1 MDVPGG
7 GRDETARVTA
17 GGLPLLPDGPERE
30 ARLDA
35 AVLRA
40 LFERS
45 PTGLHVL
52 DTELRIVRFSTAAPG
67 MRHVD
72 LDAARGHT
80 WAELGLPG
88 AEPLQ
93 RKLRGVLATGDA
105 VRDHFYAHRVE
116 EDERP
121 RRLYLSAYRLE
132 EADGRVLGVVVTVA
146 DRTDRDR
153 YREGL
158 RLVNEAGRRI
168 GSTLDLFRTAQELA
182 ELAVS
187 DFAQVASVDI
197 LDLTV
202 HGDAPARGPLP
213 HTVTLRRAGFAHAL
227 RPEATGVV
235 PVGQVRLLDFGTPQ
249 AQTLMDPRPRLV
261 RQVRPD
267 DDWLLRDPVLA
278 RLLRAGVYS
287 LLVVPLVARGM
298 VLGLATLYRLP
309 GRPPFDEEDLTVAA
323 ELADRTA
330 LSLDNARLYTREHS
344 LASLVRRRMIPSG
357 LPRHSAVDTAH
368 SYLPAHSAGTWYD
381 VLPLS
386 GARVGLGV
394 GEVLGEGLAAV
405 TVMGRLRAA
414 VSALAA
420 LDLDPAEL
428 LHRLHELTTR
438 LFAERPDPSDD
449 AATEPLRARCLVVVY
464 DPVTTRCA
472 LASADHPLPLLLSPG
487 ERPRQV
493 GPTPG
498 PPLGQDEPDYA
509 VTELDLP
516 RGSVLALHNAPWS
529 DASAEALR
537 GALARDAEG
546 PLQEACDRAAGTLF
560 PEPPPKDMLL
570 LLARTR
576 RLADDRT
583 VRWQLTNDPE
593 SPGHARRLAVGRLH
607 EWDLGDLSF
616 ATEMIVSELVTN
628 AVRYTEGP
636 ISLRLI
642 RESALICEVSDG
654 SSTAAHVRHAA
665 PDHEGGRGLF
675 LVAQVASA
683 WGTRFHAEGKTI
695 WAEQP
700 LPEHVEAP

>member
-1 MDVPGG
+1 M
-7 GRDETARVTA
+7 TA
-17 GGLPLLPDGPERE
+17 GGPFPFPDESESE

-40 LFERS
+40 LFEKS

-52 DTELRIVRFSTAAPG
+52 DTELRVVRFSTAAPG
-67 MRHVD
+67 MRHFD
-72 LDAARGHT
+72 LGAARGRT
-80 WAELGLPG
+80 WTELGLPG
-88 AEPLQ
+88 AEPVE
-93 RKLRGVLATGDA
+93 RMLRRVLATGES
-105 VRDHFYAHRVE
+105 VRNHPFVHRTE

-121 RRLYLSAYRLE
+121 RRLYLAAYRLDE
-132 EADGRVLGVVVTVA
+132 TDGRVLGVAVTVA
-146 DRTDRDR
+146 DHTDRDR
-153 YREGL
+153 YRDGL
-158 RLVNEAGRRI
+158 RLVNEAGRRV
-168 GSTLDLFRTAQELA
+168 GTTLDVFRTAQECA
-182 ELAVS
+182 ELAVA
-187 DFAQVASVDI
+187 DFAQVATVDV
-197 LDLTV
+197 LDLAV
-202 HGDAPARGPLP
+202 RGDAPAPGPLP

-227 RPEATGVV
+227 RPGAQGVV
-235 PVGQVRLLDFGTPQ
+235 PIGQVRLLDFGTPH
-249 AQTLMDPRPRLV
+249 AQTLLDPRPRLV
-261 RQVRPD
+261 RRVRPD
-267 DDWLLRDPVLA
+267 DEWLRRDPVLA

-287 LLVVPLVARGM
+287 LIVLPLTARGM

-309 GRPPFDEEDLTVAA
+309 GTPPFDEEDLTVAG

-330 LSLDNARLYTREHS
+330 LCLDNARLYTREHS
-344 LASLVRRRMIPSG
+344 LASLIRRRMIPSG

-368 SYLPAHSAGTWYD
+368 SYLPARSAGTWYD
-381 VLPLS
+381 LLSLS
-386 GARVGLGV
+386 GARVGLGI
-394 GEVLGEGLAAV
+394 GEVLGEGLSAV
-405 TVMGRLRAA
+405 ALMGRLRAA

-438 LFAERPDPSDD
+438 LFAERPDPPDS
-449 AATEPLRARCLVVVY
+449 ANEPLRARCLVVVY
-464 DPVTTRCA
+464 DPVTTRCV

-498 PPLGQDEPDYA
+498 PPLGQDEPDYS
-509 VTELDLP
+509 VTELELP

-529 DASAEALR
+529 DDSSEALR
-537 GALARDAEG
+537 AALARDHDG
-546 PLQEACDRAAGTLF
+546 PLQEACDRAARTLF

-583 VRWQLTNDPE
+583 VLWRLENDPE
-593 SPGHARRLAVGRLH
+593 SPGHARRLAIRRLH
-607 EWDLGDLSF
+607 EWDLADLAF

-636 ISLRLI
+636 VSLRLI

-700 LPEHVEAP
+700 LPEHVEKP